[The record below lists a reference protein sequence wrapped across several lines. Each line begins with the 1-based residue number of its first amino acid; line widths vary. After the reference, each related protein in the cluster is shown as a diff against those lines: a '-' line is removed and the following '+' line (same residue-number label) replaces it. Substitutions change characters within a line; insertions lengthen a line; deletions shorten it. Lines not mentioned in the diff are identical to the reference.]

1 MNKTTQNLA
10 VNRKAGFEYHLEAT
24 FEAGIVLTGTEIK
37 SVRNGQ
43 LNLADAY
50 CIFLNGE
57 LWVKGMHIAEYKD
70 GSYNNHISKRDRKL
84 LLNKSELRKM
94 NNKVK
99 EKGYSI
105 IPIKMYLS
113 ERGLAKVEI
122 ALAKG
127 KKLYDKRED
136 MKRQDAKNE
145 MDRLKNPDV
154 DHLNSR
160 KPYHCN

>member
-1 MNKTTQNLA
+1 MNKPPQNLA

-37 SVRNGQ
+37 SVRRGQ

-84 LLNKSELRKM
+84 LLNKLELRKL

-113 ERGLAKVEI
+113 DRGLAKVEI

-145 MDRLKNPDV
+145 MDRLKK
-154 DHLNSR
+154 SR
-160 KPYHCN
+160 R

>member
-1 MNKTTQNLA
+1 MNKPTQNLA

-50 CIFLNGE
+50 CVFLNGE
-57 LWVKGMHIAEYKD
+57 LWAKGMHIAEYKD

-84 LLNKSELRKM
+84 LLNKSELRKL

-145 MDRLKNPDV
+145 MDRLKK
-154 DHLNSR
+154 SR
-160 KPYHCN
+160 R

>member
-1 MNKTTQNLA
+1 MNKPPQNLA

-37 SVRNGQ
+37 SVRKGQ

-57 LWVKGMHIAEYKD
+57 LWVKVMHIAEYKD

-84 LLNKSELRKM
+84 LLNKLELRKL

-113 ERGLAKVEI
+113 DRGLAKVEI

-145 MDRLKNPDV
+145 MDRQKKSRRLLLQIQKNIR
-154 DHLNSR
+154 L
-160 KPYHCN
+160 